1 MEPTN
6 GRYTSTVLEQWGI
19 ACFFLSNYNTTYI
32 LATLVAV
39 SRTKAPDGYHDG
51 WDVLAG
57 AAIGISSTYLFT
69 KPYFKE
75 HMDLGLAAGKDHY
88 VLTFKYK
95 F

>member
-1 MEPTN
+1 MVITIF
-6 GRYTSTVLEQWGI
+6 GM
-19 ACFFLSNYNTTYI
+19 F
-32 LATLVAV
+32 
-39 SRTKAPDGYHDG
+39 
-51 WDVLAG
+51 LAG

-88 VLTFKYK
+88 VLTYKYK